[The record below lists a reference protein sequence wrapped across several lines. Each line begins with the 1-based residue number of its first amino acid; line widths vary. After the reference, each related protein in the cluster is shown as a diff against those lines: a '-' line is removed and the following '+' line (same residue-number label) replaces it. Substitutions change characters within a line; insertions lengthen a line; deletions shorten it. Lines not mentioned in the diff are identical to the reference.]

1 MVIKMKETKG
11 EKIFDVINIVMLTLI
26 AAVTLCPLVYIFA
39 ASLSS
44 GDAYARGAV
53 MLWPVEATTAAYKEI
68 LNDSSVWTAYANTIF
83 YTVAGTAVNLL
94 LTFMGAYPLSKK
106 YLPGAKWIMK
116 FVVLT
121 MWFQPGMI
129 PFYLTI
135 KEYGLLN
142 SRMSII
148 IGFAISAYNMM
159 LMKNFFMSVPD
170 SLEEAAKLDGANDW
184 YILWKIFLPLSVPA
198 VATIGLFYGVSRWNG
213 YFWAMILL
221 KDDVKIPLQVLLKR
235 LIIEASA
242 RSEYVTLNQ
251 EQKFSSETIIY
262 ATIVIS
268 ILPVMAV
275 YPYIQKY
282 FIKGALI
289 GAVKG

>member
-1 MVIKMKETKG
+1 
-11 EKIFDVINIVMLTLI
+11 
-26 AAVTLCPLVYIFA
+26 
-39 ASLSS
+39 
-44 GDAYARGAV
+44 
-53 MLWPVEATTAAYKEI
+53 
-68 LNDSSVWTAYANTIF
+68 
-83 YTVAGTAVNLL
+83 
-94 LTFMGAYPLSKK
+94 
-106 YLPGAKWIMK
+106 
-116 FVVLT
+116 
-121 MWFQPGMI
+121 
-129 PFYLTI
+129 
-135 KEYGLLN
+135 
-142 SRMSII
+142 
-148 IGFAISAYNMM
+148 MM